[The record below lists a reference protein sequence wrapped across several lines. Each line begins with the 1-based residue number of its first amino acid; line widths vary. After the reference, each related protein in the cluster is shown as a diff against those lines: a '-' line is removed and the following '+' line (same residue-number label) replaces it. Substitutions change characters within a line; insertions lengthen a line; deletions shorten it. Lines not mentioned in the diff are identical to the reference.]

1 MTDADEVLAADDA
14 RLAALIAADV
24 DALDRL
30 CSDNLVL
37 VHADGRQDGK
47 AAFLEHARS
56 GRLRYRS
63 IVRNTTSVTVS
74 GNVGIVCA
82 AIAVEVTTNG
92 EHRASPVRYMGV
104 WTNAG
109 GAWKLLAIDNVR
121 PQ

>member
-1 MTDADEVLAADDA
+1 MTDDDEVLAADDA

-30 CSDNLVL
+30 CSNDLVL
-37 VHADGRQDGK
+37 VHADGRRDGK
-47 AAFLEHARS
+47 AAFLEHTRS

-63 IVRNTTSVTVS
+63 IARETTSVTVS

-82 AIAVEVTTNG
+82 SLAVEVTANG
-92 EHRASPVRYMGV
+92 EQRASPVRYMSV
-104 WTNAG
+104 WTNAA